1 MKKIY
6 TLIAALAFAA
16 GSFAQTDNTFEFVDK
31 DGNVVPDGSTIT
43 VNEVSDDGM
52 GTPMIKTGLHVVS
65 RSSNKEGVGLVY
77 TLSKMDNG
85 AFAACFPDKCIN
97 RDAIGTFDNGT
108 AFMEANENK
117 DFMTEWLPA
126 TYGTATATFTL
137 SRYEVVKKTVPELG
151 VTIEEV
157 GEKIADG
164 PTVTVNFVYTDP
176 TAINGV
182 ESSSKKKVV
191 ARYNANGQRIAE
203 PQHGLNIVKYSDGT
217 TRKVVVKD

>member
-52 GTPMIKTGLHVVS
+52 GTLMIKTGLHVVS
-65 RSSNKEGVGLVY
+65 HSSNKEGIGL
-77 TLSKMDNG
+77 TFNLSKMDNG
-85 AFAACFPDKCIN
+85 ALSVCFPGNCIN
-97 RDAIGTFDNGT
+97 YEAVGDYDNKTAIVDPN
-108 AFMEANENK
+108 MNK
-117 DFMTEWLPA
+117 DFQTEWLPA

-137 SRYEVVKKTVPELG
+137 SRYEVVKKTVPRLG

-157 GEKIADG
+157 GDKIADG

-182 ESSSKKKVV
+182 ESSSKKSVV

>member
-6 TLIAALAFAA
+6 TLIAALAFVA

-43 VNEVSDDGM
+43 VNEVYEDEWGVSQ
-52 GTPMIKTGLHVVS
+52 IKTGLYVISH
-65 RSSNKEGVGLVY
+65 SSNKEAVGL
-77 TLSKMDNG
+77 TFNLSKMDNG
-85 AFAACFPDKCIN
+85 NLSVCFPSNCIN
-97 RDAIGTFDNGT
+97 YDAVGTYDNKT
-108 AFMEANENK
+108 AIVDPNMNK
-117 DFMTEWLPA
+117 DFQTEWLPA

-137 SRYEVVKKTVPELG
+137 SRYEVVTKTVMG
-151 VTIEEV
+151 VQMEEV

-164 PTVTVNFVYTDP
+164 PTVTVNFVYADP

-182 ESSSKKKVV
+182 ESSAKKAVV